1 MPEPSVSNL
10 SNLRAPITRRNW
22 IALTSG
28 AIAMTALHGGSNVN
42 GNHPLAHACLASDD
56 SIPKKKVA
64 AVVTV
69 YRKNS
74 HADVLV
80 GKILEGW
87 QQDGGPGPALELVS
101 LYVDQ
106 FPEEDLSV
114 KLAEKH
120 GFLMCKTIRES
131 ITLGGNDVAVDGV
144 LSIGEHGDYPWN
156 EFGQHLYP
164 RKRFFE
170 EITDTFASCKRV
182 VPVFN
187 DKNPGP
193 EWVDAQWMYRRAK
206 ELQVPWMAGS
216 SLPVSFRSP
225 DANLKMGSKVEAC
238 VGIGYSGLDI
248 YGIHTLEFL
257 QCILERRAGA
267 ESGVRSVQA
276 VPTTQIGRLL
286 AEGIIDGN
294 LMDLGLAV
302 TNTDRTAVLESPPSD
317 GAVFLI
323 DYKDGLMVPVLM
335 LPGLA
340 QGIAAAVK
348 PAGEAGFATRVEE
361 REKPYYPHFAYLLKG
376 IEAMIH
382 TDKPT
387 YPVERNMLTAGT
399 LDQLL
404 VSLREGSRKIATP
417 DLEIA
422 YQPTDYSY
430 APHLP
435 LDGLHEETALKR

>member
-1 MPEPSVSNL
+1 MPEPSASKL
-10 SNLRAPITRRNW
+10 SKPHTLITRRDW
-22 IALTSG
+22 IGLTSG
-28 AIAMTALHGGSNVN
+28 AIAMTAMQAGSNVY
-42 GNHPLAHACLASDD
+42 GNHPLTHTRFASDE

-114 KLAEKH
+114 KLSQKH
-120 GFLMCKTIRES
+120 GFRMCKTIREA
-131 ITLGGNDVAVDGV
+131 ITLGSNEVAVDGV
-144 LSIGEHGDYPWN
+144 LSIGEHGEYPWN

-170 EITDTFASCKRV
+170 EITDTFANCKRV

-187 DKNPGP
+187 DKHPGP
-193 EWVDAQWMYRRAK
+193 EWKDALWMYQRAK

-216 SLPVSFRSP
+216 SLPVSFRRP
-225 DANLKMGSKVEAC
+225 DANLKLNAKVEAC

-267 ESGVRSVQA
+267 ESGVRSVQS
-276 VPTTQIGRLL
+276 VPTSQIGRLL
-286 AEGIIDGN
+286 TEGIIDGN
-294 LMDLGLAV
+294 LMDQGLAV
-302 TNTDRTAVLESPPSD
+302 TNTDRAAVLQSPPAD

-323 DYKDGLMVPVLM
+323 EYKDGLMVPVLM

-340 QGIAAAVK
+340 QGIAVAVK
-348 PAGEAGFATRVEE
+348 PQGEASFATRVEE

-382 TDKPT
+382 TGRPA

-399 LDQLL
+399 LDRLL
-404 VSLREGSRKIATP
+404 VSLREGSRQIETP

-430 APHLP
+430 APHLT
-435 LDGLHEETALKR
+435 LEGLR

>member
-1 MPEPSVSNL
+1 MPEPSASKL
-10 SNLRAPITRRNW
+10 SKPHTLITRRDW
-22 IALTSG
+22 IGLTSG
-28 AIAMTALHGGSNVN
+28 AIAMTAMQAGSNVY
-42 GNHPLAHACLASDD
+42 GNHPLTHTRFASDE

-114 KLAEKH
+114 KLSQKH
-120 GFLMCKTIRES
+120 GFRMCKTIREA
-131 ITLGGNDVAVDGV
+131 ITLGGNEVAVDGV
-144 LSIGEHGDYPWN
+144 LSIGEHGEYPWN

-170 EITDTFASCKRV
+170 EITDTFANCKRV

-187 DKNPGP
+187 DKHPGP
-193 EWVDAQWMYRRAK
+193 EWKDALWMYQRAK

-216 SLPVSFRSP
+216 SLPVSFRRP
-225 DANLKMGSKVEAC
+225 DANLKLNAKVEAC

-267 ESGVRSVQA
+267 ESGVRSVQS
-276 VPTTQIGRLL
+276 VPTSQIGRLL
-286 AEGIIDGN
+286 TEGIIDGN
-294 LMDLGLAV
+294 LMDQGLAV
-302 TNTDRTAVLESPPSD
+302 TNTDRAAVLQSPPAD

-323 DYKDGLMVPVLM
+323 EYKDGLMVPVLM

-340 QGIAAAVK
+340 QGIAVAVK
-348 PAGEAGFATRVEE
+348 PQGEASFATRVEE

-382 TDKPT
+382 TGRPA

-399 LDQLL
+399 LDRLL
-404 VSLREGSRKIATP
+404 VSLREGSRQIETP

-430 APHLP
+430 APHLT
-435 LDGLHEETALKR
+435 LEGLR

>member
-1 MPEPSVSNL
+1 MPEPSASKL
-10 SNLRAPITRRNW
+10 SKPHSPITRRDW
-22 IALTSG
+22 IGLTSG
-28 AIAMTALHGGSNVN
+28 AIAMTAMQAGSNVY
-42 GNHPLAHACLASDD
+42 GNHPLAHTCFASDE

-64 AVVTV
+64 AVVTI

-114 KLAEKH
+114 KLSQKH
-120 GFLMCKTIRES
+120 GFRMCKTIREA
-131 ITLGGNDVAVDGV
+131 ITLGGNEVAVDGV
-144 LSIGEHGDYPWN
+144 LSIGEHGEYPWN

-164 RKRFFE
+164 RKRFFQ
-170 EITDTFASCKRV
+170 EITDTFANCKRV

-187 DKNPGP
+187 DKHPGP
-193 EWVDAQWMYRRAK
+193 EWKDALWMYRRAN
-206 ELQVPWMAGS
+206 ELHVPWMAGS

-225 DANLKMGSKVEAC
+225 DANLNMGAKVEAC

-276 VPTTQIGRLL
+276 VPTSQIGRLL

-294 LMDLGLAV
+294 LMDQGLAV
-302 TNTDRTAVLESPPSD
+302 TNTDRAAVLQSPPAD

-323 DYKDGLMVPVLM
+323 EYKDGLMAPVLM

-340 QGIAAAVK
+340 QGIAVAVK
-348 PAGEAGFATRVEE
+348 PQGQASFATRVEE
-361 REKPYYPHFAYLLKG
+361 RENPYYPHFAYLLKG
-376 IEAMIH
+376 IESMIH
-382 TDKPT
+382 TGVPA

-399 LDQLL
+399 LDRLL
-404 VSLREGSRKIATP
+404 VSLREGSRKITTP

-422 YQPTDYSY
+422 YQPTEYSY
-430 APHLP
+430 APHLT
-435 LDGLHEETALKR
+435 LEGLR

>member
-1 MPEPSVSNL
+1 MPEPSASKL
-10 SNLRAPITRRNW
+10 SKPHTLITRRDW
-22 IALTSG
+22 IGLTSG
-28 AIAMTALHGGSNVN
+28 AIAMTAMQAGSNVY
-42 GNHPLAHACLASDD
+42 GNHPLTHTRFASDE

-114 KLAEKH
+114 KLSQKH
-120 GFLMCKTIRES
+120 GFRMCKTIREA
-131 ITLGGNDVAVDGV
+131 ITLGGNEVAVDGV
-144 LSIGEHGDYPWN
+144 LSIGEHGEYPWN

-170 EITDTFASCKRV
+170 EITDTFANCKRV

-187 DKNPGP
+187 DKHPGP
-193 EWVDAQWMYRRAK
+193 EWKDALWMYQRAK

-216 SLPVSFRSP
+216 SLPVSFRRP
-225 DANLKMGSKVEAC
+225 DANLKLNAKVEAC

-257 QCILERRAGA
+257 QYILERRAGA
-267 ESGVRSVQA
+267 ESGVRSVQS
-276 VPTTQIGRLL
+276 VPTSQIGRLL
-286 AEGIIDGN
+286 TEGIIDGN
-294 LMDLGLAV
+294 LMDQGLAV
-302 TNTDRTAVLESPPSD
+302 TNTDRAAVLQSPPAD

-323 DYKDGLMVPVLM
+323 EYKDGLMVPVLM

-340 QGIAAAVK
+340 QGIAVAVK
-348 PAGEAGFATRVEE
+348 PQGEASFATRVEE

-382 TDKPT
+382 TGRPA

-399 LDQLL
+399 LDRLL
-404 VSLREGSRKIATP
+404 VSLREGSRQIETP

-430 APHLP
+430 APHLT
-435 LDGLHEETALKR
+435 LEGLR

>member
-1 MPEPSVSNL
+1 MIEPSASKQ
-10 SNLRAPITRRNW
+10 SKSHTPISRRDW
-22 IALTSG
+22 IGLTSG
-28 AIAMTALHGGSNVN
+28 AIAMTAMHGGTQLCS
-42 GNHPLAHACLASDD
+42 NHPLENTCFASDE

-69 YRKNS
+69 YRKMS

-106 FPEEDLSV
+106 FPAEDLSV

-120 GFLMCKTIRES
+120 GFRMCKTIREA
-131 ITLGGNDVAVDGV
+131 ITLGGNDVVVDGV

-187 DKNPGP
+187 DKHPGP
-193 EWVDAQWMYRRAK
+193 EWKDAQWMYARAK

-225 DANLKMGSKVEAC
+225 DANLNMGAKVEAC

-257 QCILERRAGA
+257 QSILERRAGA
-267 ESGVRSVQA
+267 ETGVRSVQA
-276 VPTTQIGRLL
+276 VPTTQLGRLL

-294 LMDLGLAV
+294 LMDQGLAV
-302 TNTDRTAVLESPPSD
+302 TNTNREAVLQSPPAD
-317 GAVFLI
+317 GAIFLL

-340 QGIAAAVK
+340 QGIAVAMK
-348 PAGEAGFATRVEE
+348 PRGEASFATRVEE

-376 IEAMIH
+376 IETMIH
-382 TDKPT
+382 TGKPA

-399 LDQLL
+399 LDRLL
-404 VSLREGSRKIATP
+404 VSLREGNRKIATP
-417 DLEIA
+417 ELEIA
-422 YQPTDYSY
+422 YRPTDYTH
-430 APHLP
+430 APHLQ
-435 LDGLHEETALKR
+435 LDGLR

>member
-1 MPEPSVSNL
+1 MAQPFDAHTVT
-10 SNLRAPITRRNW
+10 AIARRNW
-22 IALTSG
+22 IGLSVQTLAM
-28 AIAMTALHGGSNVN
+28 IAMHGGADGVV
-42 GNHPLAHACLASDD
+42 GRLLAGESSSGLGE
-56 SIPKKKVA
+56 IPKKKVA

-69 YRKNS
+69 YRPKS

-106 FPEEDLSV
+106 FPNEDMSV

-120 GFLMCKTIRES
+120 GFRLCKTIREA
-131 ITLGGNDVAVDGV
+131 ITLGGSDVAVDGV
-144 LSIGEHGDYPWN
+144 LSIGEHGEYPWN

-187 DKNPGP
+187 DKHPGP
-193 EWVDAQWMYRRAK
+193 EWKDAMWMYRRAQ
-206 ELQVPWMAGS
+206 ELNVPWMAGS
-216 SLPVSFRSP
+216 SLPVSYRNP
-225 DANLKMGSKVEAC
+225 DANLAMGTAVDAC

-276 VPTTQIGRLL
+276 FPTNQIGRLL
-286 AEGIIDGN
+286 AEGIIDGS
-294 LMDLGLAV
+294 LMDQGLAV
-302 TNTDRTAVLESPPSD
+302 TNTDRTAVLQSPPAD

-323 DYKDGLMVPVLM
+323 EYKDGLLVPVLM

-348 PAGEAGFATRVEE
+348 PKGMPGFATRVEE
-361 REKPYYPHFAYLLKG
+361 REQPYYPHFAYLLKG
-376 IEAMIH
+376 IERMIH
-382 TDKPT
+382 TGKST

-399 LDQLL
+399 LDRLL
-404 VSLREGSRKIATP
+404 MSLREGSRKIVTP
-417 DLEIA
+417 ELEIA
-422 YQPTDYSY
+422 YQPTDYGY
-430 APHLP
+430 APHLKLEGMP
-435 LDGLHEETALKR
+435 

>member
-1 MPEPSVSNL
+1 MPAPSATKL
-10 SNLRAPITRRNW
+10 SEIHSPILRRDWIRFASSA
-22 IALTSG
+22 IALTATHG
-28 AIAMTALHGGSNVN
+28 APYFDS
-42 GNHPLAHACLASDD
+42 NHPLARNCFAGDE

-106 FPEEDLSV
+106 FPDEDLSV

-120 GFLMCKTIRES
+120 GFRMCKTIREA
-131 ITLGGNDVAVDGV
+131 ITLGGNEVAVDGV
-144 LSIGEHGDYPWN
+144 LSIGEHGEYPWN

-164 RKRFFE
+164 RKRFFQ
-170 EITDTFASCKRV
+170 EITDTFANCNRV

-187 DKNPGP
+187 DKHPGP
-193 EWVDAQWMYRRAK
+193 EWKDAQWMYQRAK

-225 DANLKMGSKVEAC
+225 DANLTMGAKVEAC

-257 QCILERRAGA
+257 QCNLERRAGA

-286 AEGIIDGN
+286 AEGIIDEH
-294 LMDLGLAV
+294 LMDQGLAV
-302 TNTDRTAVLESPPSD
+302 ANTDRSAVLKNPPTD

-323 DYKDGLMVPVLM
+323 EYKDGLMVPVLM

-340 QGIAAAVK
+340 QGIAVAVK
-348 PAGEAGFATRVEE
+348 PHGQASFATRVEE

-376 IEAMIH
+376 IETMIH
-382 TDKPT
+382 SGRPA

-399 LDQLL
+399 LDRLL

-417 DLEIA
+417 DLEIE

-430 APHLP
+430 APHLK
-435 LDGLHEETALKR
+435 LEGWR